1 MTAQDSTRPTPAL
14 LSVVIPCFNERAT
27 IEQVIDKVRKQALPI
42 AKEIVV
48 VDDGSSD
55 GTRELLQALGESP
68 DLRLAFHDKN
78 RGKCAALATGFKLA
92 RGDIVLVQDAD
103 LEYTPSDYPH
113 LIEPILQGHA
123 DAVFGSRFLG
133 GPHRVLFFYHY
144 VGNRLIT
151 LLSNMT
157 TGLNLTDIETGYK
170 VFRREVIQS
179 FDLESAGFGFE
190 PEVTAKVALGG
201 WRVYEVP
208 VSYFGRTYAEGKKVT
223 WKDGVRALF
232 SIARFGIGGRLG
244 KLAQGGQDP
253 RRG

>member
-1 MTAQDSTRPTPAL
+1 
-14 LSVVIPCFNERAT
+14 VVIPCFNERAT

-42 AKEIVV
+42 RKEIVV

-244 KLAQGGQDP
+244 KFAQGRPDP
-253 RRG
+253 RQG

>member
-1 MTAQDSTRPTPAL
+1 
-14 LSVVIPCFNERAT
+14 VVIPCFNERAT
-27 IEQVIDKVRKQALPI
+27 IEAIIDKVRKQPLPI
-42 AKEIVV
+42 AKEMVV

-55 GTRELLQALGESP
+55 GTRELLRALAEAP
-68 DLRLAFHDKN
+68 DLRLAFHEQN

-103 LEYTPSDYPH
+103 LEYDPADYPS
-113 LIEPILQGHA
+113 LIDPILQGHA

-170 VFRREVIQS
+170 AFRREVIQS

-208 VSYFGRTYAEGKKVT
+208 VSYFGRTYAEGKKIT

-244 KLAQGGQDP
+244 SRAKGRPDP
-253 RRG
+253 HRG

>member
-1 MTAQDSTRPTPAL
+1 MTAQDSIRPSPAL

-27 IEQVIDKVRKQALPI
+27 IEAIINRVRKQPLPI

-55 GTRELLQALGESP
+55 GTRELLRALGESP
-68 DLRLAFHDKN
+68 DLRLAFHEQN

-103 LEYTPSDYPH
+103 LEYDPADYPN
-113 LIEPILQGHA
+113 LIDPIMQGHA

-144 VGNRLIT
+144 VGNKLIT

-170 VFRREVIQS
+170 AFRREVIQS

-208 VSYFGRTYAEGKKVT
+208 VSYFGRTYAEGKKIT

-244 KLAQGGQDP
+244 GRAKGRPDP
-253 RRG
+253 HRV